1 MAELELSE
9 LFFNE
14 LEQLAEEQ
22 SKLSDTETVRVL
34 FNLLQQLLSKQTS
47 EEHLHF
53 STLFSRVAY
62 VCQKHK
68 VPGVLQYE
76 THLFRK
82 AHQHL
87 KKYDAAD
94 IKQLGFKVL
103 LSLVGLIYEE
113 SVPMT
118 MLSYTTYRSPL
129 LDRKVKIKSFQPS
142 VEVVLTEDVPT
153 EDVFNAYTD
162 EGEQVKV
169 AYHISDRNEN
179 FDASIALL
187 KTKFKL
193 PITVNLIDVEID
205 QAGVYRPKAFVILPD
220 YLMDVTAIASCFKN
234 YGTEPNLYLL
244 NKVKPFQSSIPLM
257 IGNIANFFLDEL
269 VNEPDA
275 DFDKLFI
282 RVFRLN
288 PMAFALMDDSMIFEI
303 RDKCKQHYDNL
314 RKALMVDIKAQGI
327 DPASMVLEPSFYSQ
341 KYGLQGRLDVLDLGE
356 EDKNSIIELKS
367 GKLYKPN
374 SDGIN
379 PSHYV
384 QTLLYDLLVRSVYG
398 TRVKSMNYI
407 LYSALPDRALKYATP
422 SNATQMDAIQVRNI
436 MLSLEEELCAQR
448 PEQDIDLG
456 VMDRILNSKNL
467 VKVSGFE
474 LNDLN
479 NFEELSDSLDSL
491 EKPYF
496 LSWMGFI
503 AREQKIAKLGDDN
516 AYYSRGLSSL
526 WRNTLAIKEE
536 SYSILQQLELI
547 DPEGAAQDEAVI
559 KLARTRHTNK
569 LANFRKGDLVVIYPY
584 RTEDT
589 NVLREQ
595 MFKCTLVAI
604 DADFVSIRLRAK
616 QSNIAIFE
624 EHKYWNA
631 ELDKLDTGFHNM
643 YRSLYRF
650 LAHRKNKKD
659 LILGRRAPS
668 APDEVSV
675 EKCDELT
682 AKQQLVY
689 EKLIVSK
696 DYFLLWGPPGTGK
709 TSVLLKNVVSHFME
723 NTQES
728 ILLMAYTNRAVDEI
742 CSALESILGF
752 TGESYIRIGS
762 KYAAD
767 DRYVDKLLSN
777 KMKGLSKR
785 KELTDL
791 IAGKRVFVGTLASLL
806 GKTDL
811 FKLKTFDRC
820 IIDEASQILE
830 PMMLGILPYFK
841 HFTLIGDHKQLPAV
855 VAQRKTFTKVGHP
868 ELLDIGLK
876 DLRDSYFERLY
887 QLAQKQGW
895 KHAYSNLSEQGRC
908 HEDLMAF
915 CSEHFYD
922 GFLDLLPKTRL
933 QQSEVLSYEKTEGTQ
948 WASLC
953 KERLIF
959 INTSAELSGNAK
971 MNTFEANTVAS
982 IVQDLKNL
990 YHENG
995 LAIQQDTFGVITPYR
1010 AQIACIKNTFDELE
1024 MEHDQ
1029 ISVDT
1034 VERYQGGARDV
1045 IIISLCTNDAFQL
1058 DSIIS
1063 LNDEGI
1069 DRKLNVALTRAR
1081 KQLIILGN
1089 QDILSKNDLYQK
1101 LIERAHIVREA
1112 PVDLAF

>member
-1 MAELELSE
+1 MAEMEMSE

-14 LEQLAEEQ
+14 LEQLADKQ
-22 SKLSDTETVRVL
+22 SELSDAEVVKVL

-82 AHQHL
+82 AYQQL
-87 KKYDAAD
+87 NKYEAND
-94 IKQLGFKVL
+94 IKQLGFKVM
-103 LSLVGLIYEE
+103 LSLVSLIYEE
-113 SVPMT
+113 SNPMSL
-118 MLSYTTYRSPL
+118 LSYAKYRSPL
-129 LDRKVKIKSFQPS
+129 LDRKVKIKSFRSS
-142 VEVVLTEDVPT
+142 VEVVLTEDLPM
-153 EDVFNAYTD
+153 EEVFKGYTD
-162 EGEQVKV
+162 NGEEVKV

-179 FDASIALL
+179 FDSSIALI
-187 KTKFKL
+187 KSKFKL

-205 QAGVYRPKAFVILPD
+205 QAGTYRPKAFVILPD
-220 YLMDVTAIASCFKN
+220 YLMDVTAVASCFKN

-244 NKVKPFQSSIPLM
+244 NKIKPFHSSIPLM

-269 VNEPDA
+269 VNQPDA

-282 RVFRLN
+282 QVFRLN
-288 PMAFALMDDSMIFEI
+288 PLAFALMEDRMIFEI

-314 RKALMVDIKAQGI
+314 RKAIQVDIKAEGI

-356 EDKNSIIELKS
+356 DDKNSIIELKS
-367 GKLYKPN
+367 GKLFKPN
-374 SDGIN
+374 PDGIN
-379 PSHYV
+379 PSHYI

-407 LYSALPDRALKYATP
+407 LYSALSDRALRYASP
-422 SNATQMDAIQVRNI
+422 SNAAQMDAIQVRNI
-436 MLSLEEELCAQR
+436 MLSLEEELCGLR
-448 PEQDIDLG
+448 PEKDMDLG
-456 VMDRILNSKNL
+456 VIDRVLSSKDL

-479 NFEELSDSLDSL
+479 NYEELSATLDEL

-526 WRNTLAIKEE
+526 WRNSLTIKEE
-536 SYSILQQLELI
+536 NYSILQRLELI

-559 KLARTRHTNK
+559 QLARTQYTNK
-569 LANFRKGDLVVIYPY
+569 LANFRQGDLVVIYPFKS
-584 RTEDT
+584 ENT

-604 DADFVSIRLRAK
+604 DAAHVSIRLRAK
-616 QSNIAIFE
+616 QSNISIFE

-650 LAHRKNKKD
+650 HAQKTDKKD
-659 LILGRRAPS
+659 LILGKKAPATPS
-668 APDEVSV
+668 TIPIT
-675 EKCDELT
+675 KCEELT
-682 AKQQLVY
+682 EKQQVVY
-689 EKLIVSK
+689 EKLIRSK

-709 TSVLLKNVVSHFME
+709 TSVLLKNVVSHFIE
-723 NTQES
+723 NTEET
-728 ILLMAYTNRAVDEI
+728 ILLLAYTNRAVDEI
-742 CSALESILGF
+742 CSALESVPGLKGD
-752 TGESYIRIGS
+752 SYLRIGS

-767 DRYVDKLLSN
+767 ARYTDKLLSN
-777 KMKGLSKR
+777 KMKGISTR
-785 KELTDL
+785 KDLTDL
-791 IAGKRVFVGTLASLL
+791 IGGKRVFVGTLASLL

-811 FKLKTFDRC
+811 FKLKAFDRC

-855 VAQRKTFTKVGHP
+855 VAQRRSFSKVNHP
-868 ELLDIGLK
+868 ALQDIGLK

-887 QLAQKQGW
+887 HLAQKEGW
-895 KHAYSNLSEQGRC
+895 KHAFSNLSEQGRC
-908 HEDLMAF
+908 HEELMAF
-915 CSEHFYD
+915 CSEHFYE
-922 GFLDLLPKTRL
+922 GFLDLLPSTKQL
-933 QQSEVLSYEKTEGTQ
+933 QSSPLSYAKNNAKN
-948 WASLC
+948 WPLLC
-953 KERLIF
+953 SERLIF
-959 INTSAELSGNAK
+959 VNTSVELSGNAK
-971 MNTFEANTVAS
+971 MNNFEAKTVAS
-982 IVQDLKNL
+982 IIQDLERL
-990 YHENG
+990 YRENE
-995 LAIQQDTFGVITPYR
+995 LPIKPDTFGVITPYR
-1010 AQIACIKNTFDELE
+1010 AQIACIRNTFEELE
-1024 MEHDQ
+1024 INHDQ

-1034 VERYQGGARDV
+1034 VERYQGGARDI

-1063 LNDEGI
+1063 LNEEGI

-1081 KQLIILGN
+1081 KQLILLGN
-1089 QDILSKNDLYQK
+1089 QDILSKNDLYNK
-1101 LIERAHIVREA
+1101 LIAQANVINQTSMDAV
-1112 PVDLAF
+1112 F